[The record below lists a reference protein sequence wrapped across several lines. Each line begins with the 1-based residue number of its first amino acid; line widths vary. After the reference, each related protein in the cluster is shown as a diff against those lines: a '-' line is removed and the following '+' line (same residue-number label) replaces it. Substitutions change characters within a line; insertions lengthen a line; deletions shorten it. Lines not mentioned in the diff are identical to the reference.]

1 MSALLATVN
10 WITALF
16 IPCVVGVIAA
26 LVASWLATRRARNE
40 RLAALRLDAYRQLV
54 VSAKGWSRG
63 LQRSSAAEAT
73 GMDIDPL
80 SLWEHHANKVLEQMD
95 VLPFVEDPGALE
107 RIQASYEAMVDA
119 VMSIDTD
126 VPFEEQEDKVRAA
139 PRAMQD
145 FVTAVTIEARKE
157 VRRL

>member
-1 MSALLATVN
+1 
-10 WITALF
+10 
-16 IPCVVGVIAA
+16 
-26 LVASWLATRRARNE
+26 
-40 RLAALRLDAYRQLV
+40 
-54 VSAKGWSRG
+54 
-63 LQRSSAAEAT
+63 
-73 GMDIDPL
+73 MDIDPL